1 MNVYRIGSPAAWAL
15 FALLLG
21 PGSTPAAAA
30 DTSQDRPDFNSEVA
44 PILKTCLH
52 CHGAAD
58 PKGDLSLSTA
68 AHLLEGEFV
77 LPGKPAESPLIEVVS
92 KGPDGK
98 RPKMPKGEDA
108 LSSEQVETLRRWIA
122 SGAEWPDGLVLEER
136 KKADRSWWSLQP
148 LGDAQPRTEA
158 ELRGLMTRPFPQGWG
173 ENPIDRF
180 LLAKLDE
187 AGLEPSPPA
196 DKVTLVRRLTFD
208 LTGLPPTP
216 GEVQAFL
223 ADPAADSYEKLVDR
237 LLASP
242 AYGEHWGR
250 HWLDVIRFGES
261 TGFERNVIVDNAW
274 PFRDYIIKSFND
286 DKPFNQLTLEH
297 LAGDVLAPG
306 DPAVAVG
313 TTFLVCGPYDN
324 VGNQDAVQTA
334 QIRADT
340 LDDMIR
346 TTSEAFLGLTVGC
359 ARCHDHKFDPIAQAD
374 YYRLY
379 AAFAGVYHGSRAIA
393 TADQQKERGDR
404 LKPLEERRALLGK
417 EIAEARAAVDRRGE
431 AKAATYEAAWT
442 RPMPLRAGTEERFTP
457 VEARFVRLVVEG
469 LDVDPRRR
477 EGCQIEE
484 FEVWT
489 AGDSPRNVAL
499 VAAGGKAEGSSRVAG
514 DFKGAYSAANVNDG
528 RYGDRWI
535 AATSELVITLGATES
550 IDRVNF
556 SSDRAGAT
564 GAVFVSDYRIEVS
577 KDGQAWTVA
586 SDSHDRKPVNASHR
600 TARIFDHEVTSEERS
615 KLTDLT
621 AQLAETNAKI
631 AAVPGFPVWWV
642 GSFDQTK
649 VPVFL
654 FKGGDPQRKGEP
666 VVASSLS
673 MLVDSTKPYEL
684 SPDAPEG
691 ERRLALARWLV
702 APDNPLTPR
711 VLVNRIWQN
720 HFGKGLVETPSDY
733 GMMGVAPSHPEL
745 LDWLARQLH
754 ADGWKMKP
762 THRRIVTSMAYRQSG
777 AFREGAAR
785 KDGSDRLLWRFPP
798 RRLSA
803 EELRDTLLELAGKL
817 ERGRGGPGFRLYRYL
832 EDNVATYVPL
842 DEPGPETYRRA
853 VYHQNGR
860 AARVDLL
867 SDFDCPDNAFSSPAR
882 AATTSPLQALTMMNH
897 KFTLDMAGA
906 FADRL
911 GQQANPGLQ
920 VREAYLGAYG
930 RPPTD
935 AESAAAVAFVG
946 EHGLR
951 AFARAVL
958 NSNELLFVR

>member
-1 MNVYRIGSPAAWAL
+1 MNLIRIGHPAAGA
-15 FALLLG
+15 FALLLALG
-21 PGSTPAAAA
+21 ATSVAGGDKTPE
-30 DTSQDRPDFNSEVA
+30 RPDFTSEVA
-44 PILKTCLH
+44 PIFKTCLH
-52 CHGAAD
+52 CHGATD
-58 PKGDLSLSTA
+58 PKGELSLSTV
-68 AHLLEGEFV
+68 AHLIEGEYV
-77 LPGKPAESPLIEVVS
+77 VPGNPAESPLIEAIS
-92 KGPDGK
+92 PGPDGK

-108 LSSEQVETLRRWIA
+108 LSAAQVETLRKWVA
-122 SGAEWPDGLVLEER
+122 SGAEWPQGLVLEER
-136 KKADRSWWSLQP
+136 KKADRSWWSLRP
-148 LGDAQPRTEA
+148 LVDAQPRTEA
-158 ELRGLMTRPFPQGWG
+158 ELRALTTRAFPHGWG

-196 DKVTLVRRLTFD
+196 DKATLIRRLTFD

-216 GEVQAFL
+216 GEVRDFL
-223 ADPAADSYEKLVDR
+223 DDRAADAYERLVDR

-261 TGFERNVIVDNAW
+261 TGFERNVILDTVW

-286 DKPFNQLTLEH
+286 DKPFDRLTLEH
-297 LAGDVLAPG
+297 LAGDMLAPG

-324 VGNQDAVQTA
+324 VGNQDLVQQA

-379 AAFAGVYHGSRAIA
+379 ATFAGVYHGSRPLASA
-393 TADQQKERGDR
+393 EQQKERRDR
-404 LKPLEERRALLGK
+404 LRPLEERRDRLVK
-417 EIAEARAAVDRRGE
+417 ETAEVRAAIDRRGE

-442 RPMPLRAGTEERFTP
+442 RPKSLRAGTEERFAP
-457 VEARFVRLVVEG
+457 VEARYVRLVVEG

-477 EGCQIEE
+477 TGCQIEE

-489 AGDSPRNVAL
+489 AGESPRNVAL
-499 VAAGGKAEGSSRVAG
+499 VTAGGKAEGSSRVAG
-514 DFKGAYSAANVNDG
+514 DFNGAYSADNVNDG

-535 AATSELVITLGATES
+535 AATPELNITLGSPER

-556 SSDRAGAT
+556 SSDRAGASD
-564 GAVFVSDYRIEVS
+564 AVFVSDYRIEVS
-577 KDGQAWTVA
+577 TDGKTWAVA
-586 SDSHDRKPVNASHR
+586 ADSHDRKPVNEGHR
-600 TARIFDHEVTSEERS
+600 RARIFDREITPEEQQRLDELAS
-615 KLTDLT
+615 
-621 AQLAETNAKI
+621 QLAETNGKI
-631 AAVPGFPVWWV
+631 AALPGFPVWWV
-642 GSFDQTK
+642 GVFDQYRD
-649 VPVFL
+649 PVFL
-654 FKGGDPQRKGEP
+654 FKGGDPQKKGQA

-673 MLVDSTKPYEL
+673 MLADSTRSYEL
-684 SPDAPEG
+684 PADAPEG

-702 APDNPLTPR
+702 AADNPLTPR

-745 LDWLARQLH
+745 LDWLARQLV

-762 THRRIVTSMAYRQSG
+762 MHRRIVTSRAYRQSG
-777 AFREGAAR
+777 TFREGPAR

-817 ERGRGGPGFRLYRYL
+817 DRGRGGPGFRLYRYL

-882 AATTSPLQALTMMNH
+882 AATTSPLQALTMLNH

-911 GQQANPGLQ
+911 GRQADPDRQ
-920 VREAYLGAYG
+920 VRDAYLIAYG
-930 RPPTD
+930 RPPGD
-935 AESAAAVAFVG
+935 AELSSAAAFVG